1 MSRASRLADRSR
13 KIRLTVSDLVK
24 PLLPVKARPM
34 VLSALLYALYV
45 LFDVPLPAC
54 DDASSSRMATGMR
67 SR

>member
-1 MSRASRLADRSR
+1 M
-13 KIRLTVSDLVK
+13 
-24 PLLPVKARPM
+24 LPVKARPM

-67 SR
+67 AR